1 MNKDK
6 ERKKWETPD
15 DNGEAI
21 SGGDEEVKAA
31 EAAPEG
37 VQEEEGQLEEGESK
51 DLASSDEDTDPE
63 AKNKSSKKS
72 AEKTSIFFRKNPD
85 TIPIKI
91 KRRNGT

>member
-37 VQEEEGQLEEGESK
+37 VQEEEGQLEEGVTRSK
-51 DLASSDEDTDPE
+51 RYSDRGLTGP
-63 AKNKSSKKS
+63 
-72 AEKTSIFFRKNPD
+72 AETADGRI
-85 TIPIKI
+85 
-91 KRRNGT
+91 